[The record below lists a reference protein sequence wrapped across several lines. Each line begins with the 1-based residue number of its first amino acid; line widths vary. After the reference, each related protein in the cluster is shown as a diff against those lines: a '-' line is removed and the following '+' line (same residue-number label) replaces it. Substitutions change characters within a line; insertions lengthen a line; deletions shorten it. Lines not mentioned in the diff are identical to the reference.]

1 MNKENMIKFMT
12 ELKAFCEEH
21 RECEKCELD
30 DYCRIAFEKGTLPF
44 EWKLPDENKRWRAE
58 KYEKYWYVNYCGVCG
73 VGAETTEAHLKS
85 DDYNYYSHNYF
96 RTEEEAKEYARVLE
110 TEMLLKKFAD
120 EHNYKTVDWGNME
133 EEKWYMSY
141 KYDERDIAF
150 YLMYLARDPNTV
162 YFNSRNL
169 AREAVKTIG
178 RDRVIEYLTYEW

>member
-12 ELKAFCEEH
+12 ELKAFCEENK
-21 RECEKCELD
+21 ECKKCELD
-30 DYCRIAFEKGTLPF
+30 DCCRIAFEKATLPF

-58 KYEKYWYVNYCGVCG
+58 KNGEYWYVNQFGVAIISREEG
-73 VGAETTEAHLKS
+73 GS
-85 DDYNYYSHNYF
+85 MYDDTLYYSHNYF
-96 RTEEEAKEYARVLE
+96 RTKEEAEKYAKVLE
-110 TEMLLKKFAD
+110 TEMLLRQFAD